1 MPEQFAREAYP
12 ILSELLPDI
21 HIVSL
26 TPGQRYKAISTALEQ
41 ADFLIWT
48 GVEISEQLIA
58 QGPQLK
64 LIQKWGAGVDGID
77 VSAAGRRGVWVAN
90 VQGGNAIAVAEHFFA
105 LLLALYKRLCLA
117 DSAMRA
123 GQWVQ
128 AQLMEQGIWE
138 LNGKSLGIVG
148 LGQIGC
154 AIATRAIPFGMQVFY
169 YKRKPLDSEKEREM
183 QVSFLAVTDLVRQVD
198 IVGLAVPL
206 TNETKGM
213 FGMDLL
219 QMMKPSSV
227 LINVSRG
234 AVLKEADLYR
244 ALTEGNIAGAGLDVF
259 EPEPPSHENSL
270 LQLPNVVSSPH
281 IAGRTKEAMQFI
293 TKQCAMNVLLVS
305 RGETPHHV
313 ITTGA

>member
-1 MPEQFAREAYP
+1 
-12 ILSELLPDI
+12 
-21 HIVSL
+21 
-26 TPGQRYKAISTALEQ
+26 
-41 ADFLIWT
+41 
-48 GVEISEQLIA
+48 
-58 QGPQLK
+58 
-64 LIQKWGAGVDGID
+64 
-77 VSAAGRRGVWVAN
+77 
-90 VQGGNAIAVAEHFFA
+90 
-105 LLLALYKRLCLA
+105 
-117 DSAMRA
+117 MRA